1 MHEAYDYRTI
11 RVAPRSW
18 TRVAEQIRQKAG
30 PAVSAAGGTLFGVWT
45 GQIGLGADEG
55 VLISA
60 WRVRDSLERSSRLG
74 VEGVDAIVEQ
84 RAERLVATV
93 RPVSPEP
100 PLASGVYAHRW
111 FDIREESWPE
121 FLRLS
126 EAAWPD
132 FEARHGAR
140 IVGFFRST
148 NVEAP
153 NARVLLLTNYP
164 SLAVWESSRMEH
176 ARGETELR
184 VREHFARRH
193 ELTLATIVRT
203 TRLLGL
209 ES

>member
-11 RVAPRSW
+11 RVAPHSW
-18 TRVAEQIRQKAG
+18 RRVGEQVRQKVG
-30 PAVSAAGGTLFGVWT
+30 PAISAAGGTLYGVWT

-55 VLISA
+55 MLITA
-60 WRVRDSLERSSRLG
+60 WPDRNSLERSSQLG
-74 VEGVDAIVEQ
+74 VEGIDDLLEQ
-84 RAERLVATV
+84 RAERLIATV

-140 IVGFFRST
+140 IVGFFRSLD
-148 NVEAP
+148 VEAP
-153 NARVLLLTNYP
+153 EARVLLLTNYP
-164 SLAVWESSRMEH
+164 SLAVWESSRMEQT
-176 ARGETELR
+176 RDETELR

-203 TRLLGL
+203 TRLL
-209 ES
+209 